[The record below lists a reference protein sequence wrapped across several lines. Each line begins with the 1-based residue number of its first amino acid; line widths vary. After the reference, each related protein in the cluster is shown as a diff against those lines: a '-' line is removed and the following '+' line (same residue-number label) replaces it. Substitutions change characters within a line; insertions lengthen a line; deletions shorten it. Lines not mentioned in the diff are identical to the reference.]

1 MNFEERMF
9 ILSKFIYSIDY
20 KRAFELV
27 SCMKDLILEVPES
40 NFLVFVSNPIK
51 IITMILDVMH
61 RLKQMYP
68 LLRFKID
75 YVEKVLSIASNSIIK
90 C

>member
-1 MNFEERMF
+1 MNFEERIF
-9 ILSKFIYSIDY
+9 ILSKFILNIDY

-27 SCMKDLILEVPES
+27 SCIKDLILEPAES
-40 NFLVFVSNPIK
+40 NFIVFVANPIK

-75 YVEKVLSIASNSIIK
+75 FVEKVLSIASN
-90 C
+90 